1 MTFYYLGNIT
11 AVVISIMSQPRM
23 HRLGDLQ
30 LHIMQSLWQRSEAT
44 VAEVLQ
50 DLQPHTDLAYT
61 TVATMLR
68 KMEARGLVR
77 HRTEGRS
84 FIYAAKVA
92 AHEVSRGMADH
103 LVDRL
108 FEGSLL
114 DAVSHLLTTRDVSRQ
129 ELDELQKLIAAHKR
143 KR

>member
-1 MTFYYLGNIT
+1 
-11 AVVISIMSQPRM
+11 MSRPRI

-30 LHIMQSLWQRSEAT
+30 LHIMQSLWQRGEAT
-44 VAEVLQ
+44 VAQVLE
-50 DLQPHTDLAYT
+50 DVASHSDLAYT

-77 HRTEGRS
+77 HRAEGRS
-84 FIYAAKVA
+84 FIYTAKVEA
-92 AHEVSRGMADH
+92 NEVSRGMADH

-114 DAVSHLLTTRDVSRQ
+114 DVVNHLLTTREVSRQ
-129 ELDELQKLIAAHKR
+129 ELDELQKLIAARKR